1 MKSIKKVNFNQI
13 GKALCAAFHEKEKTE
28 VGELWQSRLMDH
40 IRSLGPLYSKTN
52 FLDLFQR
59 FVWQLAPFTCV
70 LILLLSAAVVR
81 LDFVSDYELSKM
93 FIEDPTN
100 FSLLSLY
107 NK

>member
-1 MKSIKKVNFNQI
+1 MKKISFNKV
-13 GKALCAAFHEKEKTE
+13 GKSLGAAFREKEKTE
-28 VGELWQSRLMDH
+28 VSEVWQSRLMDH
-40 IRSLGPLYSKTN
+40 IRRLGPLCPKTN